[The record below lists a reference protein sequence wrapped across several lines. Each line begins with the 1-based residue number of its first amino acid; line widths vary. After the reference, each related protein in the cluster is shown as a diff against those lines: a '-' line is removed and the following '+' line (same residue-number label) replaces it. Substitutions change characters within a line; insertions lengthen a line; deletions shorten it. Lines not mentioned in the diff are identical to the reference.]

1 MLGFGPMRVIA
12 DPWADTVADDLCHDV
27 SCGLGHR
34 RQIVGGTVGRR
45 RLHYALD
52 AHTRLTLVGDHSLL
66 ALRRIGISF
75 LRPVLQGGLLS
86 SGTGSWLSGGSVAVG
101 IGYTWGHG
109 TLYYS
114 KDQKQYKFKLSGVSV
129 ADVGGAGIT
138 AEGEVYNL
146 TSPADLSGDYSA
158 VTAGVTIIEGGS
170 VAYLKNQKGVV
181 IKLHSQ
187 TGGLRF
193 NLSANG
199 MRLTLQQ
206 P

>member
-1 MLGFGPMRVIA
+1 MHKLF
-12 DPWADTVADDLCHDV
+12 L
-27 SCGLGHR
+27 
-34 RQIVGGTVGRR
+34 
-45 RLHYALD
+45 
-52 AHTRLTLVGDHSLL
+52 SLL
-66 ALRRIGISF
+66 ATVFVSAVAVAAEGPSSAPP
-75 LRPVLQGGLLS
+75 PVS
-86 SGTGSWLSGGSVAVG
+86 ADAVPSGYVWLSGGSVAIG
-101 IGYTWGHG
+101 IGYQWGHG
-109 TLYYS
+109 TLYLS
-114 KDQKQYKFKLSGVSV
+114 KDQKQYKFKISGVSV

-146 TSPADLSGDYSA
+146 ASPEDLSGNYSA
-158 VTAGVTIIEGGS
+158 VTAGLTIIEGGS
-170 VAYLKNQKGVV
+170 VAYLKNDKGVV

>member
-1 MLGFGPMRVIA
+1 MHKLFLSLFA
-12 DPWADTVADDLCHDV
+12 TVFV
-27 SCGLGHR
+27 S
-34 RQIVGGTVGRR
+34 IVAV
-45 RLHYALD
+45 A
-52 AHTRLTLVGDHSLL
+52 AEGDS
-66 ALRRIGISF
+66 AARSVAEQAIPSAY
-75 LRPVLQGGLLS
+75 V
-86 SGTGSWLSGGSVAVG
+86 WLSGGSVA

-114 KDQKQYKFKLSGVSV
+114 KDQKQYKFKLLGVSI

-146 TSPADLSGDYSA
+146 AGPEDLSGNYSA

-170 VAYLKNQKGVV
+170 VAYLKSEKGVV

-187 TGGLRF
+187 TSGLRF

-199 MRLTLQQ
+199 MNISLQQ
-206 P
+206 S

>member
-1 MLGFGPMRVIA
+1 MHKLFLSLFAIVFVSGVAAA
-12 DPWADTVADDLCHDV
+12 DSASSPPPVAEGAIPSAYV
-27 SCGLGHR
+27 
-34 RQIVGGTVGRR
+34 
-45 RLHYALD
+45 
-52 AHTRLTLVGDHSLL
+52 
-66 ALRRIGISF
+66 
-75 LRPVLQGGLLS
+75 
-86 SGTGSWLSGGSVAVG
+86 WLSGGSIAIG
-101 IGYTWGHG
+101 IGYSWGHG
-109 TLYYS
+109 TLYNS

-146 TSPADLSGDYSA
+146 ATPADLTGNYSA

-170 VAYLKNQKGVV
+170 VAYLKNNQNGVV

-199 MRLTLQQ
+199 MHITLQQ
-206 P
+206 S

>member
-1 MLGFGPMRVIA
+1 MRKLLLCFFASVFVSAIA
-12 DPWADTVADDLCHDV
+12 AAADSASSSPPVAEGAIPSAYV
-27 SCGLGHR
+27 
-34 RQIVGGTVGRR
+34 
-45 RLHYALD
+45 
-52 AHTRLTLVGDHSLL
+52 
-66 ALRRIGISF
+66 
-75 LRPVLQGGLLS
+75 
-86 SGTGSWLSGGSVAVG
+86 WLSGGSVAIG
-101 IGYTWGHG
+101 IGYTWGRG

-129 ADVGGAGIT
+129 ADVGAAGIT

-146 TSPADLSGDYSA
+146 AGPEDLSGNYSA
-158 VTAGVTIIEGGS
+158 VTAGLTIIEGGS
-170 VAYLKNQKGVV
+170 IAYLKNEKGVV

-199 MRLTLQQ
+199 MHITLQQ

>member
-1 MLGFGPMRVIA
+1 MRK
-12 DPWADTVADDLCHDV
+12 
-27 SCGLGHR
+27 
-34 RQIVGGTVGRR
+34 
-45 RLHYALD
+45 
-52 AHTRLTLVGDHSLL
+52 
-66 ALRRIGISF
+66 SF
-75 LRPVLQGGLLS
+75 LSLVVMVFVSGVAAAAEGSSSPPPVAE
-86 SGTGSWLSGGSVAVG
+86 GSIPSAYVWLSGGSVAIG

-109 TLYYS
+109 TLYNS

-146 TSPADLSGDYSA
+146 ATPADLSGNYSA
-158 VTAGVTIIEGGS
+158 VTAGLTIIEGGS
-170 VAYLKNQKGVV
+170 VAYLKNDKGVV

-199 MRLTLQQ
+199 MRITLQQ
-206 P
+206 PK

>member
-1 MLGFGPMRVIA
+1 MRKLLLSLFATVFVS
-12 DPWADTVADDLCHDV
+12 TVAV
-27 SCGLGHR
+27 
-34 RQIVGGTVGRR
+34 T
-45 RLHYALD
+45 AE
-52 AHTRLTLVGDHSLL
+52 GDSV
-66 ALRRIGISF
+66 AP
-75 LRPVLQGGLLS
+75 PVAEQAIP
-86 SGTGSWLSGGSVAVG
+86 SGYVWFSGGSVAIG

-114 KDQKQYKFKLSGVSV
+114 KNQKQYKFKLSGVSI

-146 TSPADLSGDYSA
+146 SSPADLGGNYSA
-158 VTAGVTIIEGGS
+158 VTAGVTVIEGGS
-170 VAYLKNQKGVV
+170 IAYLKNKNGVV

-199 MRLTLQQ
+199 VDITLQQ
-206 P
+206 S

>member
-1 MLGFGPMRVIA
+1 MHKSILRLFVVVFLSAIA
-12 DPWADTVADDLCHDV
+12 SVAE
-27 SCGLGHR
+27 G
-34 RQIVGGTVGRR
+34 
-45 RLHYALD
+45 A
-52 AHTRLTLVGDHSLL
+52 
-66 ALRRIGISF
+66 ISASAPIAEGAIPSAYVWF
-75 LRPVLQGGLLS
+75 
-86 SGTGSWLSGGSVAVG
+86 SGGSAALG

-109 TLYYS
+109 TLYFS

-146 TSPADLSGDYSA
+146 TSLADLTGDYSA

-170 VAYLKNQKGVV
+170 VAYLKNDKGVV
-181 IKLHSQ
+181 IRLHSQ

-199 MRLTLQQ
+199 MKITLQQ
-206 P
+206 S